1 MNNKAEI
8 YEAIAQAR
16 IERERTSRIEGIV
29 GGIIFSI
36 LGACVLFTI
45 ALWLTR

>member
-1 MNNKAEI
+1 MTNKADI

-16 IERERTSRIEGIV
+16 IDRERTSQIEGII

-45 ALWLTR
+45 VLWLTR